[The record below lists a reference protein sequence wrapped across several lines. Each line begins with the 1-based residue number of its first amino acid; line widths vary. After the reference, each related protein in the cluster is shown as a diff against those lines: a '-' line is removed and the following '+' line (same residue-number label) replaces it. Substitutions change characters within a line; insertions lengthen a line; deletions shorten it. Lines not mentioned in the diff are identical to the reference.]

1 MRIGFGAPVSGI
13 WATPDNLAGF
23 AASAEAAG
31 YASLWTFQRLIVP
44 EGSAM
49 DPVYYSVLDP
59 MVALGFLAGATQ
71 RIRLGVAV
79 VNMPYLAPSYLAK
92 MAATIDVLSRG
103 RLDLGLGI
111 GWMPEEFTAADATTA
126 HRGVRTAEY
135 LEVLRRAWADGVTE
149 FSGRFYQVPPGR
161 MAPKPVQRPGPP
173 ILLAGGVPAALQR
186 AGRLADGWVTASRQD
201 LSRIG
206 EGIAVVR
213 GAAEEVG
220 RDPAAVRIVCRGV
233 VRHGAP
239 VTVPEGGGRLLLS
252 GSYADIRADADW
264 LAGQGVSELFYDLN
278 WDPRIG
284 SPTADP
290 VGALARAEEILTE
303 LAPGGQ
309 PSPVS

>member
-49 DPVYYSVLDP
+49 DPVYHSVLDP

-92 MAATIDVLSRG
+92 MAATVNVLSRG

-213 GAAEEVG
+213 GAAEEAG

-303 LAPGGQ
+303 LAPGRD
-309 PSPVS
+309 S